1 MKDILKIQQLRWSPF
16 FQNGRCRKKSIMQIW
31 IYNMSFDVTI
41 VFHLCVLLF
50 FLFFSLNNFKKQFN
64 LWVRMIDVTAP
75 FSWVC
80 RVLFH
85 FESNVF
91 NDIDILR
98 ILSWSGHDVNL
109 HSLPNCISRPYVSSC
124 CLGKLKLCFCVLNKE
139 LHHQKTKIL
148 WKHNLPSSLQEETC
162 TRYSILYK
170 HIHCVIFMASW
181 LFVRKRTL
189 CQCRFTDKY
198 YIFALCII

>member
-1 MKDILKIQQLRWSPF
+1 MIAIFSKWPMPKE
-16 FQNGRCRKKSIMQIW
+16 
-31 IYNMSFDVTI
+31 IYNAHLNIQYVLWCNYCFSFVCVV
-41 VFHLCVLLF
+41 VFFV
-50 FLFFSLNNFKKQFN
+50 FSLNNLKKQFN

-80 RVLFH
+80 RLLFH

-148 WKHNLPSSLQEETC
+148 
-162 TRYSILYK
+162 
-170 HIHCVIFMASW
+170 
-181 LFVRKRTL
+181 
-189 CQCRFTDKY
+189 
-198 YIFALCII
+198 